1 MKNLCRA
8 HFRKVLGRS
17 GEGSFLETDATSS
30 ARATVNCVPPLLV
43 VCFPKSPSYFA
54 KTDNDLYVLKCDQ
67 YNLT

>member
-17 GEGSFLETDATSS
+17 GEGSFVETDATSS
-30 ARATVNCVPPLLV
+30 ARATVNCVAPLLV
-43 VCFPKSPSYFA
+43 VLPKSPSPFA